1 MMLKIAPGRFI
12 NSEKLISANVY
23 EKEQKIRVALTV
35 DTVVKEEQTK
45 FSEQFKDAAEAEAW
59 IVNLMR

>member
-1 MMLKIAPGRFI
+1 MLKIAPGRFI